1 MIQPA
6 DFRYTLTVNSVPYIL
21 LNAVEGWEETFLN
34 FKRSGNYFG
43 LVRSFTVPMKFVL
56 DGAYLIRLAVYGD
69 QGINAKIQFKIE
81 ELNRSNWVYRS
92 LYDGEIDL
100 IEFQDTGSSSGNIVT
115 VRCTDV
121 GIAEMIAIYDKAE
134 YEIPLTEDNSVL
146 VEVPGISLI
155 DIAQNLILPQSYD
168 FLPNGIRKILPN
180 DVEINEL
187 INARVETRISV
198 EENNPNFATSSNW
211 IVKANFNTEVVISGV
226 FEGTIQYR
234 RSDARVVIELINNL
248 GVVRETLINYN
259 QQMVVESFEDPSS
272 LVPRSVFIKRIPFSV
287 TVSLSDGE
295 RLFLTIRKTIESAGT
310 FKVRYMPV
318 RISNEILTQPSTSRS
333 IKANELFL
341 ELIRK
346 MNNGN
351 DEGAR
356 SDLLTSS
363 NLFLTCG
370 DAIREF
376 DSPVIKTSFQDFYK
390 SMDAVLGVG
399 FGIDSLPR
407 LEIKE
412 FFYRELPCL
421 DLGDIKEF
429 QLSID
434 NDFMFSAIKAGYRK
448 QKYEEDQGREEFNQG
463 QSWTSSN
470 SKTDRV
476 LDIVSQ
482 YRADQHG
489 IAVLRRLT
497 IIDNLKGID
506 SESDN
511 DVWILQGSGVEE
523 EGIHKLEKG
532 SDLDYVTGIA
542 NPENAINVRLSPK
555 RNMLRNGSLL
565 RSGLKGFESTVLSFG
580 SADRNADLVSQID
593 GRIVSERQDQSVSAM
608 NKALILPYKVKIK
621 TALPLNAWKI
631 ITENMYGYFT
641 FRHNSSVFKGFIKE
655 ASTDVAKDSDRE
667 ITLNLHRD
675 TDLTKLIL

>member
-6 DFRYTLTVNSVPYIL
+6 DFRYTLTVNSVPYVL

-81 ELNRSNWVYRS
+81 ELNRSNWIYRS

-100 IEFQDTGSSSGNIVT
+100 IEFQDTGTSSGNIVT

-134 YEIPLTEDNSVL
+134 YEIPLTDQNSVL
-146 VEVPGISLI
+146 VEIPGISLI
-155 DIAQNLILPQSYD
+155 DVAKNLILPQDYEYLDSG
-168 FLPNGIRKILPN
+168 LRKILPN

-187 INARVETRISV
+187 INGRVETRISA

-211 IVKANFNTEVVISGV
+211 IVKANQDAEIVVSGV
-226 FEGTIQYR
+226 FEGILAYFEPNSR
-234 RSDARVVIELINNL
+234 IIVELINDL
-248 GVVRETLINYN
+248 GVVRGVFFNNNRETIVEKYQAPSNGQIRSDALTRIN
-259 QQMVVESFEDPSS
+259 
-272 LVPRSVFIKRIPFSV
+272 FS
-287 TVSLSDGE
+287 VSLSMTSGE
-295 RLFLTIRKTIESAGT
+295 KIFLTMRKTVENRGI
-310 FKVRYMPV
+310 FRVNYMAV
-318 RISNEILTQPSTSRS
+318 IITNEILTEPSTAIS
-333 IKANELFL
+333 IRANDLYL
-341 ELIRK
+341 ELIRN
-346 MNNGN
+346 MNNGE
-351 DEGAR
+351 DQGAR
-356 SDLLTSS
+356 SDLLKGS
-363 NLFLTCG
+363 NLFITCG

-376 DSPVIKTSFQDFYK
+376 DGPVIKTSFQDFYK

-399 FGIDSLPR
+399 FGIDSSPR
-407 LEIKE
+407 LELKE

-421 DLGDIKEF
+421 DLGNIKEF

-434 NDFMFSAIKAGYRK
+434 NDFMFSAIKSGYRK
-448 QKYEEDQGREEFNQG
+448 QKYEENQGREEFNQG
-463 QSWTSSN
+463 QSWTSAN

-489 IAVLRRLT
+489 VAVLRRLT

-511 DVWILQGSGVEE
+511 DLWILQGSGVEE
-523 EGIHKLEKG
+523 DGIHKLEKG
-532 SDLDYVTGIA
+532 SGLDYVTGIP

-565 RSGLKGFESTVLSFG
+565 RSGLKGFESTVLKFG
-580 SADRNADLVSQID
+580 SADKNADLVSQIA
-593 GRIVSERQDQSVSAM
+593 GKIVAERQDQSVGAM
-608 NKALILPYKVKIK
+608 NEALILPYKVKIK

-641 FRHNSSVFKGFIKE
+641 FTYNSNVFKGFLKE

-667 ITLNLHRD
+667 ITLNLHRE